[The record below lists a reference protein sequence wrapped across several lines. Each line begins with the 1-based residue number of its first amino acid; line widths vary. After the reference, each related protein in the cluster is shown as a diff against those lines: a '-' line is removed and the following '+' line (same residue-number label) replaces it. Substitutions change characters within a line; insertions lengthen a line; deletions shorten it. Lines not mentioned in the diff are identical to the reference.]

1 MKYFVRF
8 ILITALTFQTVTS
21 FPLPAD
27 TPSIKLKQDVE
38 FNREAGRKLREAEEA
53 LQNRNLDLALKK
65 TDQLLAE
72 YYELPKLHLLK
83 AKIIKEDSTVQ
94 KGIDYLTEIIRSNPD
109 NPGFLAARAQ
119 FLTLNNYLLS
129 AREDFYSVYER
140 DYRPVEV
147 LTVLSDIEQERGNLQ
162 EAAELMEQAISLS
175 PEDDALW
182 FRKARLDLKRRDI
195 SEAGKSCSKAIAL
208 NPDHLDYL
216 KLYTEILIY
225 LKKKAEL
232 EQHVLEVYR
241 KYPENA
247 WVALRYSTLIIEKG
261 DIDRAKEVLFRALEA
276 NPTDKLLLFQLGT
289 IYSAEK
295 EWEKAE
301 TYFIRGL
308 ESDPNS
314 TWAMIQLSKVYLQ
327 AGKIEDAVIYLEQAR
342 AEETTD
348 SFVYETLARIYN
360 RKNDTFEAERVI
372 LDGLAIDD
380 ENKTLILEYAN
391 ILEKR
396 GKEKETTKAYEEA
409 LQQDPDNPYIL
420 GKLGN
425 LYRAAGKYEIALE
438 VLEKAIGLSS
448 KSTWIRAYYIETL
461 SDMESW
467 QAALNEIEELLKIM
481 PDDYW
486 AYAKKA
492 MILFETGKLE
502 AALDSI
508 HTSIRLRADARWLK
522 EIEGRILEGLKR
534 YQEAE
539 TAFKE
544 MLETSPENTY
554 VLMRLAYVQVHTDKK
569 EALKAIRES
578 LNLDDF
584 DLRTIELY
592 LYLTDRA
599 SEYWGFTPGSLEY
612 ETYESI
618 VKKQSAKVETGLDRL
633 EREGSVHVPF
643 LRYYNNLL
651 RGERDPKNRVSL
663 NVEDADTKWH
673 FYYLGVDSLRNE
685 NFEQA
690 KKYME
695 KALAL
700 SDQNPWI
707 MVKLGYVYQQ
717 LKQHEKAV
725 DYLNKF
731 LQQKDDNEYLWVRLR
746 LALNY
751 DLARQ
756 YRKSEREYKRI
767 LEKRPDD
774 NVALNNLA
782 WMYLNARDEEL
793 HKLDEALDL
802 AMRAVNLQPSSANL
816 DTLAE
821 AYYQKGEYEKA
832 LRAIEKALDK
842 DRSGIDDF
850 KKTKKKILRAMESQ
864 QNQ

>member
-1 MKYFVRF
+1 MFSPVSAET
-8 ILITALTFQTVTS
+8 L
-21 FPLPAD
+21 
-27 TPSIKLKQDVE
+27 SISLKQSAVFDE
-38 FNREAGRKLREAEEA
+38 EAGRKLEEVERA
-53 LQNRNLDLALKK
+53 LQNKQLDPAREKIN
-65 TDQLLAE
+65 QLLVT
-72 YYELPKLHLLK
+72 YYEIPRLHLLK
-83 AKIIKEDSTVQ
+83 ARIIAEDSTVQ
-94 KGIDYLTEIIRSNPD
+94 NGIDYLTEIIRSNPD

-140 DYRPVEV
+140 NFRPVEV
-147 LTVLSDIEQERGNLQ
+147 LTVLSDIEQERGNFQ
-162 EAAELMEQAISLS
+162 KASELMEQAISLS
-175 PEDDALW
+175 PEDDTLW
-182 FRKARLDLKRRDI
+182 FRKAQLDLKKRDI
-195 SEAGKSCSKAIAL
+195 NEARKSCSKAIEL

-225 LKKKAEL
+225 LKEKAEL
-232 EQHVLEVYR
+232 EQHVTEVYR

-261 DIDRAKEVLFRALEA
+261 SIEKAKEVLFQALEA
-276 NPTDKLLLFQLGT
+276 NPDDKLLLFQLGT

-295 EWEKAE
+295 EWNKAE
-301 TYFIRGL
+301 TFFLKGL
-308 ESDPNS
+308 ENDPDS
-314 TWAMIQLSKVYLQ
+314 TWAMIQLSKIYLQ
-327 AGKIEDAVIYLEQAR
+327 AGKIEDAVITLEQAR

-396 GKEKETTKAYEEA
+396 GKDKETTKAYEEA
-409 LQQDPDNPYIL
+409 LQQDPENPYIL

-425 LYRAAGKYEIALE
+425 LYRNAEKYEIALE
-438 VLEKAIGLSS
+438 VLEKAIRLSS

-461 SDMESW
+461 ADMESW

-492 MILFETGKLE
+492 MILIETGNLE

-534 YQEAE
+534 YEEAE
-539 TAFKE
+539 AAFKE

-554 VLMRLAYVQVHTDKK
+554 VMMRLAYVQVHTDKK
-569 EALKAIRES
+569 EALKTIRES

-592 LYLTDRA
+592 LYLTDKA
-599 SEYWGFTPGSLEY
+599 SAYWGFTPGSPEY

-618 VKKQSAKVETGLDRL
+618 VKKQTMKAESGLDRL
-633 EREGSVHVPF
+633 EKEGSAHVSF
-643 LRYYNNLL
+643 LRYYYSLI
-651 RGERDPKNRVSL
+651 RGERSSEKQVSL
-663 NVEDADTKWH
+663 NAEDAETKWH
-673 FYYLGVDSLRNE
+673 FYYLGTDSLRNE
-685 NFEQA
+685 DFEQA
-690 KKYME
+690 KTYLE
-695 KALAL
+695 KALTL

-725 DYLNKF
+725 DYLNRF
-731 LQQKDDNEYLWVRLR
+731 LQQKGDDEYLWVRLR

-864 QNQ
+864 KN